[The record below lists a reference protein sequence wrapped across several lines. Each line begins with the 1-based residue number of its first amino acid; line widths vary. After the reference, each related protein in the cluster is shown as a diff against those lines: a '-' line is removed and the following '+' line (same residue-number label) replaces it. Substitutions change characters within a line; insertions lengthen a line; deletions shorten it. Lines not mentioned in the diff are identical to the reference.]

1 MSYQVQKIYPKSKSN
16 PYFNSTD
23 IEKRIG
29 NDFYYTDTD
38 SLHIHSKNANLKRLG
53 DKELGGIDN
62 DLGEGSKVIR
72 GLWIAP
78 KLYMLEYIKKGDKEN
93 KIHYHFRGKGL
104 NKVNLTVEAFEKMD
118 EGGNLTSIRDF
129 QMKKIHIKRNSK
141 QQHIDQFSIVHYRK

>member
-1 MSYQVQKIYPKSKSN
+1 M
-16 PYFNSTD
+16 
-23 IEKRIG
+23 
-29 NDFYYTDTD
+29 
-38 SLHIHSKNANLKRLG
+38 G

-141 QQHIDQFSIVHYRK
+141 QQHIDQFSIVHYRKEKEEDLSRLTRVVNNDLWDGRLFINNNDSVPFQ